1 MVIIKIQLEDFG
13 LWKCNITLQN
23 GQLFTKHEHL
33 KQEEDED
40 EENDSATDKGTDD
53 KSGEHLKDTVTEYIY
68 SEYFK

>member
-33 KQEEDED
+33 KEEGEN
-40 EENDSATDKGTDD
+40 EENYLATDKGTND
-53 KSGEHLKDTVTEYIY
+53 KSGEHLKNTVTEYIY

>member
-33 KQEEDED
+33 KQEEDEN
-40 EENDSATDKGTDD
+40 EGNDSATDKGTND